1 MSGIKYGI
9 AWSDKYKLGNAQV
22 DSQHRRLFEL
32 VSELVTYCM
41 DGTDTGKLKDT
52 LDFLVYYTIRHFDDE
67 EALQLQYNYPEYSRH
82 KQLHEDFKV
91 TVGELVQRFEQNGSS
106 TELSNDVNKIIVRW
120 LINHIQHEDMKIAL
134 HIQGIP
140 G

>member
-1 MSGIKYGI
+1 
-9 AWSDKYKLGNAQV
+9 
-22 DSQHRRLFEL
+22 
-32 VSELVTYCM
+32 M

-120 LINHIQHEDMKIAL
+120 LINHIQHEDLKIAL